1 MKIKQIALT
10 VGNSYISI
18 ALFCLLVGYPLHVLA
33 EEFNQIYIFGDSL
46 SDSGN
51 LFQLTGGTIPYS
63 PLYLPGRATN
73 GLVWV
78 EDLSQSLGVEANS
91 VHNFAIAGATSG
103 SQNVLQG
110 FPGLDFQ
117 LNNFILTSG
126 KATANDLFVLW
137 AGTNDYNVYGVDTN
151 TVVPNLARGIN
162 VFTEK
167 GARNIVVVNL
177 FDLGK
182 IPGAQGSVELTN
194 ATNNHN
200 RSLNVALG
208 EIARTNPNLNIIPLD
223 VNALFHEIIAEP
235 SRYGFVNVTDGY
247 LTEAASGI
255 SFTPDQYLF
264 IDTIHPTARGN
275 KLIADYAI
283 AVLKSPQAVIP
294 QGEIA
299 LSIANKQ
306 SQAIDSRLFA
316 LEQLFPSRNINTWD
330 VFLSSNISI
339 NEINS
344 RSNLPASKSTASS
357 ILIGADYLLHENLT
371 AGIAISSTEN
381 ASKLDQNQG
390 KIYTD
395 GNAVSIY
402 SNYSQNNYYLSGATT
417 YGTHNFDIQ
426 RAIAFDNRVAKAS
439 TNSKQFSAN
448 LNSGYIVK
456 SGDIAYGAN
465 IGLDYDRINIDG
477 YTETGAGS
485 LNLKVNGQQAES
497 WILSL
502 GVQSSATVKT
512 NIGIFTPY
520 IRGSYEYQLADT
532 ERTITTELLT
542 QPGIPIRAT
551 TQTSDRDRFKL
562 NLGTQWQ
569 LSPDLFGIISYETA
583 IGKDDHKYQTIL
595 GEIFYR
601 F

>member
-1 MKIKQIALT
+1 VKIKQIALT
-10 VGNSYISI
+10 VGNSYMSI

-51 LFQLTGGTIPYS
+51 LFRLTGGTIPFS
-63 PLYLPGRATN
+63 PVYLPGRATN
-73 GLVWV
+73 GQVWV
-78 EDLSQSLGVEANS
+78 ENLSQSLGIETNS
-91 VHNFAIAGATSG
+91 VHNFAIGGATSG
-103 SQNVLQG
+103 SQNILQG

-126 KATANDLFVLW
+126 KATANDLFVVW
-137 AGTNDYNVYGVDTN
+137 AGTNDYGVYGIDTN
-151 TVVPNLARGIN
+151 TLVPNLARGIN

-177 FDLGK
+177 FDLGQA
-182 IPGAQGSVELTN
+182 PGAQGSVELTN

-255 SFTPDQYLF
+255 GFTPDQYLF
-264 IDTIHPTARGN
+264 IDVIHPTARGHQ
-275 KLIADYAI
+275 LIADYAI

-306 SQAIDSRLFA
+306 SQAIDSRLSV
-316 LEQLFPSRNINTWD
+316 LQQLSSSRKINTWD
-330 VFLSSNISI
+330 VFLSGNINF

-344 RSNLPASKSTASS
+344 SRDSPGFKSTASS
-357 ILIGADYLLHENLT
+357 VLIGADYRLRENLT
-371 AGIAISSTEN
+371 AGMAISSTEN
-381 ASKLDQNQG
+381 ASKLHQNQG
-390 KIYTD
+390 NISTD

-417 YGTHNFDIQ
+417 YGSHNFDIQ

-465 IGLDYDRINIDG
+465 IGLDYDRTNIDG

-485 LNLKVNGQQAES
+485 LNLKVNGQQSES

-512 NIGIFTPY
+512 NIGTFTPY

-542 QPGIPIRAT
+542 QPGIPIRTT